1 MLLFNYFQVDENS
14 PEKSILNLYNNS
26 FNSNILCLK
35 SKQKEAIKLLVKDQT
50 DVVCMLPTGYGKS
63 LIYEL
68 LPIAYRY
75 ETKLDAFV
83 LVIEPLNIIIDQ
95 QLAKLGKNT
104 SICLKNKMNDIDID
118 KIASGSFSY
127 IFSHPE
133 NIIGNKAVYQALR
146 SCNKKSFIVVD
157 EAHCILDWG
166 EEFRPIFK
174 EIKQL
179 RAVVPDA
186 QVLALSATLSK
197 EGQRSVAQH
206 LLMTQ
211 YNSIVTIP
219 TKENI
224 RLIVKNRPGVGKYK
238 SVKKAYD
245 YVFESVFYE
254 LKRKPQ
260 DYPLTLIYCCG
271 NMDWVGYGF
280 ELAERILRDSMYGGD
295 GQKSADNLRVV
306 MFHSALEKGNEVNIV
321 SKLYIQFHIFK
332 IENKL

>member
-1 MLLFNYFQVDENS
+1 MLLFIYFQVDENS
-14 PEKSILNLYNNS
+14 HEKSILNTYNNS
-26 FNSNILCLK
+26 FNCNIECLK
-35 SKQKEAIKLLVKDQT
+35 SKQKEAIKLLVQDQR

-68 LPIAYRY
+68 LPIAYRNQ
-75 ETKLDAFV
+75 TKLDAFV

-95 QLAKLGKNT
+95 QLTKLGKNT
-104 SICLKNKMNDIDID
+104 SICLKNKMNDSDID
-118 KIASGSFSY
+118 RIASGSFSYIFSY

-146 SCNKKSFIVVD
+146 SCNKKSYIVVD

-179 RAVVPDA
+179 RAVVPDV

-197 EGQRSVAQH
+197 DGQKSVAQH
-206 LLMTQ
+206 LLMTR
-211 YNSIVTIP
+211 YESSITIP

-224 RLIVKNRPGVGKYK
+224 RLIVKNRPGVGKNK

-254 LKRKPQ
+254 LKRNPQ

-280 ELAERILRDSMYGGD
+280 ELAERILRDSMYGGN

-306 MFHSALEKGNEVNIV
+306 MFHSALEKGNEV
-321 SKLYIQFHIFK
+321 
-332 IENKL
+332 

>member
-1 MLLFNYFQVDENS
+1 MLLFIYFQVDENS
-14 PEKSILNLYNNS
+14 HEKSILNTYNNS
-26 FNSNILCLK
+26 FNCNIECLK
-35 SKQKEAIKLLVKDQT
+35 SKQKEAIKLLVQDQR

-68 LPIAYRY
+68 LPIAYRNQ
-75 ETKLDAFV
+75 TKLDAFV

-95 QLAKLGKNT
+95 QLTKLGKNT
-104 SICLKNKMNDIDID
+104 SICLKNKMNDSDID
-118 KIASGSFSY
+118 RIASGSFSYIFSY

-146 SCNKKSFIVVD
+146 SCNKKSYIVVD
-157 EAHCILDWG
+157 EAHCILDWE

-197 EGQRSVAQH
+197 DGQKSVAQH
-206 LLMTQ
+206 LLMTR
-211 YNSIVTIP
+211 YESIITIP

-224 RLIVKNRPGVGKYK
+224 RLIVKNRPGVGKNK

-254 LKRKPQ
+254 LKRNPQ

-295 GQKSADNLRVV
+295 GQKSADILRVV
-306 MFHSALEKGNEVNIV
+306 MFHSALEKGNEV
-321 SKLYIQFHIFK
+321 
-332 IENKL
+332 